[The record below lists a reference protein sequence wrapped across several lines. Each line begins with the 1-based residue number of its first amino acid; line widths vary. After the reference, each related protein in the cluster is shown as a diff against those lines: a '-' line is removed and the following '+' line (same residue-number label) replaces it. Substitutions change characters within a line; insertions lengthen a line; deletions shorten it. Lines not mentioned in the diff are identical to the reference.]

1 MAEAED
7 PIVEEPIE
15 PEQPVAEEPQEP
27 EEPKKKSRKIALP
40 VKQGLQ
46 RGWPHLLIWRH
57 C

>member
-27 EEPKKKSRKIALP
+27 EEPKKRKAARLSC
-40 VKQGLQ
+40 L
-46 RGWPHLLIWRH
+46 
-57 C
+57 